1 MYLTWL
7 ADVARETGYPVY
19 EVPGWKTR
27 GHGQMRGAHGVVTH
41 WTAGPKRE
49 NTSKNY
55 PSLAIVRDGR
65 SDLPGPLSQLGIG
78 FDGTIYVIAA
88 GVSWHA
94 GNSSWKGETN
104 LNYTYIGIE
113 AESPGNNVWT
123 AAQKDVY
130 VRLCAALMRKIGRSA
145 QYVAG
150 HKEVAL
156 PHGRKPDAA
165 ANDMNA
171 FRVSVQSLLN
181 SPGRIKKV
189 IPKVTPPVKT
199 KPVQAK
205 PAPPK
210 PTPKPIIPNEDNE
223 MNADEKESLR
233 QVNARTLYLQEM
245 VETLQTVVF
254 ELAKKLEVTTPA
266 KVEYN
271 IKGEYPKN

>member
-1 MYLTWL
+1 
-7 ADVARETGYPVY
+7 
-19 EVPGWKTR
+19 
-27 GHGQMRGAHGVVTH
+27 
-41 WTAGPKRE
+41 
-49 NTSKNY
+49 
-55 PSLAIVRDGR
+55 
-65 SDLPGPLSQLGIG
+65 
-78 FDGTIYVIAA
+78 
-88 GVSWHA
+88 
-94 GNSSWKGETN
+94 
-104 LNYTYIGIE
+104 
-113 AESPGNNVWT
+113 
-123 AAQKDVY
+123 
-130 VRLCAALMRKIGRSA
+130 MRKIGRSA